1 MVGLMIA
8 SLLAVGVVA
17 VAGDGFGNGASNS
30 ALGQTATGDCA
41 LASAGQDAD
50 GDGIVNSEDT
60 DWVRLLDGSG
70 YGHGQ
75 GYGQNLSGD
84 RPLDGAG
91 YGARQG
97 SGQGQSGCSGTC
109 DGSCL

>member
-1 MVGLMIA
+1 MNRTKSWMVGLMIV

-17 VAGDGFGNGASNS
+17 LAGNGFGNGASGS
-30 ALGQTATGDCA
+30 ALGQTATGNCA
-41 LASAGQDAD
+41 
-50 GDGIVNSEDT
+50 
-60 DWVRLLDGSG
+60 LDGSG
-70 YGHGQ
+70 YGQGQ

-84 RPLDGAG
+84 RSLDGAG

-97 SGQGQSGCSGTC
+97 GGQGQSGCSGTC